1 MKYENEKYE
10 SEKYESRKCESEKY
24 GSSKCESGYE
34 NLISIENLINHS
46 SLKVDNLNVTYFISS
61 HYKTC

>member
-1 MKYENEKYE
+1 MRNMKVKNMKYESLKNEN
-10 SEKYESRKCESEKY
+10 EKY

>member
-1 MKYENEKYE
+1 MKVGNMKYESLKYE
-10 SEKYESRKCESEKY
+10 NEKY
-24 GSSKCESGYE
+24 GSSKCERGYE